1 MSELCVRERLTEF
14 EMNECLF
21 RFKKLAEAG
30 NEGAETLLAS
40 AYIYAELREYLPED
54 FKSRRLFIKHQRGWD
69 YTFPDKACGRAVT
82 EAVVNHFISEVL
94 ELGLSSAYVQYLL
107 SPEVN
112 PVSGRNT
119 AYSGKSRLLDEYF
132 LVWDLA
138 FLYYLQKNY
147 LPAAYLFTCAMSIE
161 DFLQSIDVIKESK
174 RLSFRDVCNLENRK
188 IARAQYMLGEV
199 LERGSS
205 QIPRSY
211 EDAAIYYASAVLG
224 ENDAAMTNLGIMY
237 HEGRGLSKDDTMA
250 RAFLEWAVDLGNK
263 KAADY
268 IEKHLTEKKMIV
280 NYTNTI
286 VLQPGAI
293 ANRCN
298 FSPVHPTLEQLK
310 SAQVNSHSHIVIEEG
325 AIVNRSSIG

>member
-1 MSELCVRERLTEF
+1 
-14 EMNECLF
+14 MNECLF
-21 RFKKLAEAG
+21 RFMKLADAG
-30 NEGAETLLAS
+30 SERAETLLAS
-40 AYIYAELREYLPED
+40 AYIYSELQEYLPED

-69 YTFPDKACGRAVT
+69 YTFPDKAYGRAVT
-82 EAVVNHFISEVL
+82 EAVVKRFISGVL
-94 ELGLSSAYVQYLL
+94 ELGMSSAYVQYLL
-107 SPEVN
+107 SPEEN
-112 PVSGRNT
+112 PMSGSKT
-119 AYSGKSRLLDEYF
+119 AYSGKSRLMDEYF
-132 LVWDLA
+132 IMWDLS

-161 DFLQSIDVIKESK
+161 ESLQSIDVIKESK
-174 RLSFRDVCNLENRK
+174 RLSYRDVCNLESRK

-211 EDAAIYYASAVLG
+211 EDAAIYYAFSVLG
-224 ENDAAMTNLGIMY
+224 ENSAAMTNLGIMY
-237 HEGRGLSKDDTMA
+237 HEGRGLSKDDTLA
-250 RAFLEWAVDLGNK
+250 RAFLEWAVELENK

-268 IEKHLTEKKMIV
+268 IEKHLTEKKMVV
-280 NYTNTI
+280 NYINTI
-286 VLQPGAI
+286 VLQSGAI

-310 SAQVNSHSHIVIEEG
+310 YAQVNSHSHIVIDEG